1 MSLTRETLMKMNK
14 DVLAGMVLDYKER
27 FDSTLSAIT
36 DELKELK
43 TDFRKLESDLAI
55 SRNVNDKLTKQLILV
70 ERKCWANEQYSRR
83 ECLEISGIPESI
95 QDDDLEDCVTKIFNE
110 CDTPVDPANIEACH
124 RLKSKARPKKVI
136 IKLSKRKDVFNILQR
151 KKKLKSVDI
160 TKVGLPQG
168 SLVFINQSLCSYYKY
183 LWSLCKR
190 LHSKKLIHSFWV
202 SNGNVN
208 LKVRENTPVLLV
220 SHVSDLEKHFD
231 IKGLVGYAED

>member
-1 MSLTRETLMKMNK
+1 MKMNK
-14 DVLAGMVLDYKER
+14 DLLAGVLLDYKKR

-124 RLKSKARPKKVI
+124 SLKLKARPKKVI
-136 IKLSKRKDVFNILQR
+136 VKLSKRKDVLNILQR

-160 TKVGLPQG
+160 TNVGLPQG
-168 SLVFINQSLCSYYKY
+168 SFVYISQSLCSYYKY
-183 LWSLCKR
+183 LGLFVK
-190 LHSKKLIHSFWV
+190 IHIRRS
-202 SNGNVN
+202 
-208 LKVRENTPVLLV
+208 
-220 SHVSDLEKHFD
+220 
-231 IKGLVGYAED
+231 

>member
-1 MSLTRETLMKMNK
+1 MKSN
-14 DVLAGMVLDYKER
+14 
-27 FDSTLSAIT
+27 
-36 DELKELK
+36 ELKELK
-43 TDFRKLESDLAI
+43 TDFCKLESELAI
-55 SRNVNDKLTKQLILV
+55 SRNVNNKLTKQLILA

-83 ECLEISGIPESI
+83 ECLEISGIPKSI
-95 QDDDLEDCVTKIFNE
+95 QDYDLEVCVTKIFNE
-110 CDTPVDPANIEACH
+110 CDTPVDLANIEACH
-124 RLKSKARPKKVI
+124 HLKSKAWPKKVI

-231 IKGLVGYAED
+231 IKGLVGDAED